1 MVTIQIN
8 DNTQSAK
15 NLVKILSTLP
25 FVKIEEQPTYNPDFV
40 KKVLKSAK
48 GKRTVIDP
56 NFLWESI

>member
-8 DNTQSAK
+8 DSSQSAK
-15 NLVKILSTLP
+15 NLVKVLSTLP
-25 FVKIEEQPTYNPDFV
+25 FVTIEEKSPYNSEFV

-56 NFLWESI
+56 NNLWESI